1 MKRIIYFDNGATSFP
16 KPKSVINAVNDSLF
30 KCGNPGRSS
39 HALSLY
45 AAEAVFNC
53 RQAICTFFNFPYP
66 ENVVFTHNTTYA
78 LNLAIKGLCKQDS
91 EILISNLEHNSVLRP
106 VHALSLDKVTGITY
120 KIFDALCDDNHIIEN
135 IKKLITPRTQ
145 MVVTTACSNV
155 TGKIMPIKEISALC
169 KEKGIRLIIDFA
181 QLAGMEKI
189 DLSDLYFDAA
199 CFAGHKSLYGIMG
212 TGFCIF
218 GKDVC
223 PKVII
228 SGGNG
233 VNSLSAIAFPC

>member
-1 MKRIIYFDNGATSFP
+1 
-16 KPKSVINAVNDSLF
+16 
-30 KCGNPGRSS
+30 
-39 HALSLY
+39 
-45 AAEAVFNC
+45 
-53 RQAICTFFNFPYP
+53 
-66 ENVVFTHNTTYA
+66 
-78 LNLAIKGLCKQDS
+78 
-91 EILISNLEHNSVLRP
+91 
-106 VHALSLDKVTGITY
+106 
-120 KIFDALCDDNHIIEN
+120 
-135 IKKLITPRTQ
+135 
-145 MVVTTACSNV
+145 
-155 TGKIMPIKEISALC
+155 MPIKEISALC

-233 VNSLSAIAFPC
+233 VNSLSAIQDGVLPERLESGTNGVHGIIALEAGLKHLTQTGIDSIKQKCSYLEKYLTYELSRIDGVRIIGKADNKVPTVLFLFKEEHSEKTSAFLSEKGICTRAGFHCSALAHSALGTVSTGGVRVSLSHNNTRDEIDIFLSALKSNS